1 MPNIVI
7 EDVPVEFPH
16 ENVYAE
22 QRKYMETVIRAIQ
35 NKVNCVL
42 ESPTGNIQIV
52 SCFLLK

>member
-52 SCFLLK
+52 SSFLLK